1 MKLEQLENKRFKRL
15 TWHSTKV
22 AQPLYQEMSE
32 VLRPLCEA
40 YAKREEDELDVPGL
54 RDVFGTSKRL
64 PGKVIGKPVW
74 EKDEK

>member
-1 MKLEQLENKRFKRL
+1 
-15 TWHSTKV
+15 
-22 AQPLYQEMSE
+22 MSE